1 MVQKKRGGNRPD
13 MIRLKDL
20 LELNEMTYNDG
31 ADEKHQRRIDQPV
44 TLFNEFELP
53 RYVFPENSSKET
65 LEELKYLVRQKGNHK
80 EIKEYDKVRGSFKK
94 KHKELGL
101 EFDKYEAKDLLDQSA
116 KYIMELKYKYNRP
129 RPYQIAEFYG
139 LNVEKFNLDSMN
151 TPSYPSGHATQGYL
165 LGMIYSERYPEHR
178 KEFMKLGEDIAES
191 RIKARAHFPSDKKA
205 GIELAEK
212 LFENRK

>member
-1 MVQKKRGGNRPD
+1 

-31 ADEKHQRRIDQPV
+31 ADEKHQSRIDQPI
-44 TLFNEFELP
+44 TLFEDISISLQP
-53 RYVFPENSSKET
+53 FPDNSSKKT
-65 LEELKYLVRQKGNHK
+65 LEEVKYLSNIEEDREFVEEH
-80 EIKEYDKVRGSFKK
+80 DKVSKVFGKL
-94 KHKELGL
+94 HEELGL
-101 EFDKYEAKDLLDQSA
+101 EFNKDEAKKYNRESA
-116 KYIMELKYKYNRP
+116 KHIMELKYKYQRP
-129 RPYQIAEFYG
+129 RPHQIADFYG
-139 LNVEKFNLDSMN
+139 INLNGVDLDSMK

-165 LGMIYSERYPEHR
+165 LGMIYSERYPQHR

-191 RIKARAHFPSDKKA
+191 RIIGKAHFPSDKKA

>member
-1 MVQKKRGGNRPD
+1 

-31 ADEKHQRRIDQPV
+31 ASEKHQNKIDRPI
-44 TLFNEFELP
+44 TLFEDINISLQP
-53 RYVFPENSSKET
+53 FPENTSKKT
-65 LEELKYLVRQKGNHK
+65 LEELKYLAEIEEDVKFVREN
-80 EIKEYDKVRGSFKK
+80 DKVKKSFGKL
-94 KHKELGL
+94 HEELELEYNEDEAGDYLKE
-101 EFDKYEAKDLLDQSA
+101 SS
-116 KYIMELKYKYNRP
+116 KYIMELKYKYQRP

-139 LNVEKFNLDSMN
+139 INLNGVDLDSMK

-165 LGMIYSERYPEHR
+165 LGMIYSERYPEYR

-191 RIKARAHFPSDKKA
+191 RIVGKAHFPSDKKA
-205 GIELAEK
+205 GIDLAKK

>member
-1 MVQKKRGGNRPD
+1 

-31 ADEKHQRRIDQPV
+31 ADEKHQSRIDQPI
-44 TLFNEFELP
+44 TLFEDISISLQP
-53 RYVFPENSSKET
+53 FPENSSKRT
-65 LEELKYLVRQKGNHK
+65 LEEVKYLSNIEEDREFVEEH
-80 EIKEYDKVRGSFKK
+80 DKVSKVFGKL
-94 KHKELGL
+94 HKELGL
-101 EFDKYEAKDLLDQSA
+101 EFNKDEAKKYNRESA
-116 KYIMELKYKYNRP
+116 KHIMELKYKYQRP
-129 RPYQIAEFYG
+129 RPHQIADFYG
-139 LNVEKFNLDSMN
+139 INLNGVDLDSMR

-165 LGMIYSERYPEHR
+165 LGMIYSERYPQHR

-191 RIKARAHFPSDKKA
+191 RIIGKAHFPSDKKA

>member
-1 MVQKKRGGNRPD
+1 

-31 ADEKHQRRIDQPV
+31 ASEKHQDKIDRPI
-44 TLFNEFELP
+44 TLFEDISISLQP
-53 RYVFPENSSKET
+53 FPENTSKKT
-65 LEELKYLVRQKGNHK
+65 LEEIKYLSEIEEDVDYVREN
-80 EIKEYDKVRGSFKK
+80 DKVKESFGKLHEELELEYNEDEAGK
-94 KHKELGL
+94 YLKE
-101 EFDKYEAKDLLDQSA
+101 SS
-116 KYIMELKYKYNRP
+116 KYIMELKYKFQRP
-129 RPYQIAEFYG
+129 RPHQIADFYG
-139 LNVEKFNLDSMN
+139 INLNGVDLDSMK

-165 LGMIYSERYPEHR
+165 LGMIYSERYPQHR

-191 RIKARAHFPSDKKA
+191 RIIGKAHFPSDKKA

>member
-1 MVQKKRGGNRPD
+1 
-13 MIRLKDL
+13 MIRLKEL

-31 ADEKHQRRIDQPV
+31 ASERHQNKIDRPI
-44 TLFNEFELP
+44 TLFEDISISLQP
-53 RYVFPENSSKET
+53 FPENTSKKT
-65 LEELKYLVRQKGNHK
+65 LEEIKYLSEIEEDVDYVREN
-80 EIKEYDKVRGSFKK
+80 DKVKESFGKL
-94 KHKELGL
+94 HEELGL
-101 EFDKYEAKDLLDQSA
+101 EYNEDEAGKYLKESS
-116 KYIMELKYKYNRP
+116 KYIMELKYKFQRP

-139 LNVEKFNLDSMN
+139 INLNGVDLDSMK

-165 LGMIYSERYPEHR
+165 LGMIYSERYPQHR

-191 RIKARAHFPSDKKA
+191 RIIGKAHFPSDKKA